1 MKNKKIEL
9 ERERKI
15 ALISALALLAVRGG
29 SNEIVNEG
37 IVDVEYIDHDIETG
51 LCYVN

>member
-15 ALISALALLAVRGG
+15 ALISALAWGG